1 MAITL
6 KKNTN
11 KISMKIAGSFLSV
24 IIAIELGLFVS
35 LYLLVV
41 NTWVREEV
49 NSLVARGENHA
60 LVLAGDFSS
69 ETIKHVVLMEKG
81 NNQTGIVIQNP
92 SGKTIS
98 ASQSV
103 NDQMN
108 KHISSL
114 KNENSKKNEVFHLH
128 WLSDS
133 YIASKTPIRENGKV
147 LGNVFMFL
155 STRKIQ
161 KMVFSFTVIFAV
173 LVLFTLLVTIL
184 VIFYITRT
192 VTYPILKIKSGTERI
207 AQGNLAVRLGINT
220 TDELGQ
226 LANSIEN
233 LAEKLN
239 FLKQGRNEF
248 LTAVA
253 HELRTPVTFIK
264 GYADIAN
271 RSTTSM
277 EGKERYLTIIQEE
290 SSRLAQLM
298 DDLMSLA
305 QLEENE
311 FKIEKRQILIQEL
324 VDAVVSKVSGILKQ
338 KEINLHVSGDFNFWA
353 DLDFVRMEQVLINIL
368 MNSYKYSDKYSTIF
382 FSINA
387 NKDIFRFIISDEGE
401 GIPKEDLPHVF
412 ERFYRVDKSRTR
424 KTGGTGIGL
433 AIVQDIVQ
441 LHNGKITVK
450 SIQNQGTSFIIELP
464 YK

>member
-114 KNENSKKNEVFHLH
+114 KNENSKKNEAFHLH